1 MAEPDGADGAV
12 VGTWTWPSV
21 ICVTPVTEVGTTG
34 WPSDFCEIG
43 LSGVVD
49 GVGAGDVGV
58 SGTAGGVDAG
68 VSGVTGGLDVTM
80 TGTDFVDT

>member
-1 MAEPDGADGAV
+1 M
-12 VGTWTWPSV
+12 
-21 ICVTPVTEVGTTG
+21 ICVTPVTEVGITG

-58 SGTAGGVDAG
+58 SGIA
-68 VSGVTGGLDVTM
+68 GGLDVMM
-80 TGTDFVDT
+80 TGTDFGDT

>member
-1 MAEPDGADGAV
+1 M
-12 VGTWTWPSV
+12 

-34 WPSDFCEIG
+34 WPSDFWEIG

-58 SGTAGGVDAG
+58 SGT
-68 VSGVTGGLDVTM
+68 TGGLDVTM